1 LPPARRRR
9 RSAAA
14 AAANRRRPLPASPP
28 PPQTPPSNNNK
39 TAGDAGRAWFE
50 VSHAEFLFSQMNGAA
65 YHVYRVFNAG
75 TAAPRVVRIANPYR
89 QWRSAK
95 LGVCMAL

>member
-1 LPPARRRR
+1 LLRSRSRRPPPATAFSLTSPKNHTRR
-9 RSAAA
+9 AA
-14 AAANRRRPLPASPP
+14 
-28 PPQTPPSNNNK
+28 PQNERD
-39 TAGDAGRAWFE
+39 GAGRAWFE

-65 YHVYRVFNAG
+65 YHVYRVFKAG